1 MGCPDA
7 IMQHLAGLQGVKNID
22 FDINSRVFSI
32 EVEDSFDREILLKA
46 LADVSLQEKREFTL
60 SRYEEA

>member
-32 EVEDSFDREILLKA
+32 EVDDSFDREILLKA
-46 LADVSLQEKREFTL
+46 LADVSLQETREFTL